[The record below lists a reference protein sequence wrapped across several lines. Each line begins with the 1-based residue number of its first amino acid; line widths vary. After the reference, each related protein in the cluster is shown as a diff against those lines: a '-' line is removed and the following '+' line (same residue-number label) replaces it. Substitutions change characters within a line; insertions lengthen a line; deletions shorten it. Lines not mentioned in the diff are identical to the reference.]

1 MSIDYNTLNYLNLKQ
16 NDVEEVSTHSDND
29 NIYFNV
35 TLKRKDCKCPNCN
48 NLTNKV
54 KDYKIK
60 IIRHSIF
67 NDGRNSFISYKQRRY
82 FCPICKSS
90 FIEEN
95 PFVKEKDKV
104 SRLLIYNV
112 MLKLSYSTTTYE
124 MIASELSISPT
135 TVMNIFDQNINYPRG
150 TLPEILSI
158 DELYSNRNKD
168 RRI

>member
-1 MSIDYNTLNYLNLKQ
+1 MSIDFNTLNFLNLKQ
-16 NDVEEVSTHSDND
+16 NDVEEVSTHSYND

-82 FCPICKSS
+82 FCPIC
-90 FIEEN
+90 
-95 PFVKEKDKV
+95 
-104 SRLLIYNV
+104 
-112 MLKLSYSTTTYE
+112 
-124 MIASELSISPT
+124 
-135 TVMNIFDQNINYPRG
+135 
-150 TLPEILSI
+150 
-158 DELYSNRNKD
+158 
-168 RRI
+168 